1 LPANIRWIYFKALN
15 YQLSKNQS
23 LMKIGE
29 IIYWVLWL
37 PMFITKLTVK
47 AAFWFW
53 WFLNFLHQVGEN
65 LHEEIKEI

>member
-1 LPANIRWIYFKALN
+1 
-15 YQLSKNQS
+15 
-23 LMKIGE
+23 MKIGE